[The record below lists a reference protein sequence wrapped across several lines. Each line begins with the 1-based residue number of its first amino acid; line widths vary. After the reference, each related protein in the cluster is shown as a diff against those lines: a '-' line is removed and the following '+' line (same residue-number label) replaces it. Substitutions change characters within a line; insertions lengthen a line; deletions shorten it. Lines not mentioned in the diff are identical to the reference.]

1 MATGTEQ
8 QGDPGF
14 GSGEAQEQDTLG
26 PIAPEI
32 LDYEPEADETPHET
46 ARKIAH
52 LLDSQDDNGQEST
65 RQQAQEK
72 TAGDT
77 ETQDGQVKTKHSAK
91 QQDAAQ
97 QLNQSDAAAT
107 NDAELAPPAIIQE
120 HLKKSFQKLP
130 DEFKREANR
139 IFKTI
144 QANGT
149 RVQQQLTES
158 LKHSESIINNATAYI
173 QNNNIIDPQTKQFYS
188 PNRLFT
194 ELLQAHTAINKDPD
208 RAIANMIMNM
218 KANPENIALYLQGQ
232 NPTGF
237 DARNDPHISA
247 LQNEVQSLKN
257 ELSSYREN
265 VQRQERQPVIAE
277 YSAVMNEVDQN
288 GNLRYPEL
296 QDFEFLQATGPIV
309 DALLRTGRYSHGQA
323 LKQAWS
329 TLTGNSHS
337 QPSGTQQVT
346 QQQPKQINFQER
358 ARNAAIS
365 VRGRIPPAGSDRDP
379 SDDLELSEI
388 PDSPTETA
396 RLLAKRLSGG

>member
-1 MATGTEQ
+1 MGPGTEQ
-8 QGDPGF
+8 QGDPGI
-14 GSGEAQEQDTLG
+14 GAGEAQEQDILG

-32 LDYEPEADETPHET
+32 DNYEPDAEETPYET

-52 LLDSQDDNGQEST
+52 LLDARDDNGQESEG
-65 RQQAQEK
+65 QQTQEK
-72 TAGDT
+72 TARDT
-77 ETQDGQVKTKHSAK
+77 ATQDGQVTEHAK
-91 QQDAAQ
+91 NQKQAAQNLEKQDAS
-97 QLNQSDAAAT
+97 SDP
-107 NDAELAPPAIIQE
+107 DLAPPAIIRNE
-120 HLKKSFQKLP
+120 LKQAFAKLP

-158 LKHSESIINNATAYI
+158 LKHSESIINNATTYI
-173 QNNNIIDPQTKQFYS
+173 QNNGIVDPQTKQFYT
-188 PNRLFT
+188 PNQLFT
-194 ELLQAHTAINKDPD
+194 ELMQAHSAINKDPD

-232 NPTGF
+232 SPSGF

-247 LQNEVQSLKN
+247 LQNEIQSLKN
-257 ELSSYREN
+257 EIGSYREN
-265 VQRQERQPVIAE
+265 IQRQERAPVISE

-296 QDFEFLQATGPIV
+296 QDSEFLNATGPIV

-337 QPSGTQQVT
+337 QPSGNQQVT
-346 QQQPKQINFQER
+346 QQQPRQINFQER

-365 VRGRIPPAGSDRDP
+365 VRGRVPPTGSDRDP

-396 RLLAKRLSGG
+396 RLLARRLSGG